1 MNPFRKNRGIIPYR
15 HTGRRAGSLL
25 LSALF
30 FPGVVLYHELLL
42 RAFDRSTPFFDLALL
57 RILLFSAA
65 AGLVIF
71 LILDLLPRRTAARIA
86 GGVVIGLGAVLLC
99 VERGCRA
106 TFGIYYG
113 VAFMGGMARDVTGDF
128 GSTVWSV
135 VLGLIPFILLSF
147 APLAA
152 FIPLRQS
159 VIPDQGRDMPTRII
173 IAAALVACQLT
184 AYLLSIL
191 GPAKSYYTYEFTA
204 NVSIPHFGLL
214 TSVRL
219 ELEYAVAGT
228 PEAPLDTFLD
238 DPPPTATAGPS
249 AAADPS
255 DDPSGAV
262 SAEPSAPI
270 PSGPNALDIDFEALA
285 EALPEGLSKKQRE
298 TLQSIHQYMAS
309 LTPSEKNKYT
319 GMFEG
324 KNLILL
330 TAEGF
335 SPYAIDEELTP
346 TLYKL
351 THEGFVFN
359 NFYQPDWTQS
369 TCGGEF
375 AITTGIIPNWING
388 GLAANASANISMPN
402 TLAKLFAAE
411 GYAVPAWHNHTYT
424 YYGRDKYLGNYGYDY
439 KGVGNGLELP
449 HTVWPNSDLE
459 MMEATADSYI
469 DAYVDGGTPFHA
481 YYMTVSGHGY
491 YSWGGNAMSRKHR
504 EEVEAK
510 YPDLSETS
518 QAYLACNM
526 ELDLAL
532 EYLVGRL
539 EAAGIADDTLIV
551 MTGDHYPYLMVEE
564 GGADYYNELR
574 GFEDKEGDTS
584 RYRNTLLMWSGA
596 IEEPIIVDT
605 PCYAADIVPT
615 ICNLFGLSY
624 DSRLYSGRD
633 IFAENYRADQYS
645 NCMPLV
651 VFANNKGQGN
661 SWITAAGTY
670 EASAKTFTPNE
681 GIELEDE
688 EDYVKRVHRLVA
700 AKINYSKLII
710 QGDYYKYV
718 FADGE

>member
-1 MNPFRKNRGIIPYR
+1 MNYFNWKRGYTPYR
-15 HTGRRAGSLL
+15 HTGRRTGSPL

-30 FPGVVLYHELLL
+30 FPAVILYHELLL
-42 RAFDRSTPFFDLALL
+42 RLFDRGTAFFDLALL
-57 RILLFSAA
+57 RVLLFSAA

-71 LILDLLPRRTAARIA
+71 FLLDLLPWRRAARIA

-113 VAFMGGMARDVTGDF
+113 VSFMGGMAGDVAGDF
-128 GSTVWSV
+128 GSTVIQV

-147 APLAA
+147 VPLAA
-152 FIPLRQS
+152 FILLRQS
-159 VIPDQGRDMPTRII
+159 VIPDQGQDTPARII

-184 AYLLSIL
+184 AYLLSTL

-204 NVSIPHFGLL
+204 NTAIPHFGLL

-219 ELEYAVAGT
+219 ELEYAVVGVPT
-228 PEAPLDTFLD
+228 APLDAFLD
-238 DPPPTATAGPS
+238 DPLPTATPDPEES
-249 AAADPS
+249 ADPS
-255 DDPSGAV
+255 ADPSTDV
-262 SAEPSAPI
+262 SQRPI
-270 PSGPNALDIDFEALA
+270 PTGPNVLDIDFEALA
-285 EALPEGLSKKQRE
+285 EGE
-298 TLQSIHQYMAS
+298 TNETIQSMHQYFANVI
-309 LTPSEKNKYT
+309 PSEKNEYT

-335 SPYAIDEELTP
+335 SPYAIDQELTP

-359 NFYQPDWTQS
+359 NFYQPDWTLS
-369 TCGGEF
+369 TTGGEF
-375 AITTGIIPNWING
+375 AVTTGVIPNWLSG
-388 GLAANASANISMPN
+388 SDASPLVSASRSMPI

-424 YYGRDKYLGNYGYDY
+424 YYHRDEYLGNFGYDY
-439 KGVGNGLELP
+439 HGIGNGLELA
-449 HTVWPNSDLE
+449 HDVWPNSDLE

-469 DAYVDGGTPFHA
+469 NAYVEDGTPFHA

-504 EEVEAK
+504 EAVEAK

-532 EYLVGRL
+532 EHLVDKL

-551 MTGDHYPYLMVEE
+551 MTGDHYPYLMVEN

-574 GFEDKEGDTS
+574 GFEDTESDTS
-584 RYRNTLLMWSGA
+584 RYRNTLLMWSGC
-596 IEEPIIVDT
+596 IKEPIIVDT
-605 PCYAADIVPT
+605 PCSSIDIVPT
-615 ICNLFGLSY
+615 ICNLFGLDY

-633 IFAENYRADQYS
+633 IFATNYEPDQYS

-651 VFANNKGQGN
+651 VFANKGKGN
-661 SWITAAGTY
+661 AWITAAGTY
-670 EASAKTFTPNE
+670 ECSTKTFTPNE

-688 EDYVKRVHRLVA
+688 EDYIKRVNRLVA
-700 AKINYSKLII
+700 AKVNYSKLII
-710 QGDYYKYV
+710 QEDYYKYV
-718 FADGE
+718 FADSE

>member
-1 MNPFRKNRGIIPYR
+1 MNYFNWKRGYTPYR
-15 HTGRRAGSLL
+15 HTGRRTGSPLL
-25 LSALF
+25 CALF
-30 FPGVVLYHELLL
+30 FPGVILYHELLL
-42 RAFDRSTPFFDLALL
+42 RAFDRGTAFFDLALL
-57 RILLFSAA
+57 RVLLFSAA

-71 LILDLLPRRTAARIA
+71 FLLDLLPWRRAARIA

-113 VAFMGGMARDVTGDF
+113 VSFMGGMAGDVAGDF
-128 GSTVWSV
+128 GSTVAKV
-135 VLGLIPFILLSF
+135 VLGLIPFILLSLV
-147 APLAA
+147 PLVV
-152 FIPLRQS
+152 FILLRQS
-159 VIPDQGRDMPTRII
+159 VIPDQGQEAPVRII
-173 IAAALVACQLT
+173 LAALLVAFQLT
-184 AYLLSIL
+184 AYLLSTL
-191 GPAKSYYTYEFTA
+191 GPMKSYYTYEFTA
-204 NVSIPHFGLL
+204 NAAIPHFGLL

-219 ELEYAVAGT
+219 ELEYAVVGVPT
-228 PEAPLDTFLD
+228 APLDAFLD
-238 DPPPTATAGPS
+238 DPLPTATPDPEES
-249 AAADPS
+249 ADPS
-255 DDPSGAV
+255 ADPSGEV
-262 SAEPSAPI
+262 SQRPI
-270 PSGPNALDIDFEALA
+270 PTGPNVLDIDFEALA
-285 EALPEGLSKKQRE
+285 EGE
-298 TLQSIHQYMAS
+298 TNETIQSMHQYFANVI
-309 LTPSEKNKYT
+309 PSEKNEYT

-335 SPYAIDEELTP
+335 SPYAIDQELTP

-359 NFYQPDWTQS
+359 NFYQPDWTLS
-369 TCGGEF
+369 TTGGEF
-375 AITTGIIPNWING
+375 AVTTGVIPNWLG
-388 GLAANASANISMPN
+388 GSDASPLVSASRSMPI

-424 YYGRDKYLGNYGYDY
+424 YYHRDEYLGNFGYDY
-439 KGVGNGLELP
+439 HGIGNGLELA
-449 HTVWPNSDLE
+449 HDVWPNSDLE

-469 DAYVDGGTPFHA
+469 NAYVEDGTPFHA

-504 EEVEAK
+504 EAVEAK

-532 EYLVGRL
+532 EHLVDKL

-551 MTGDHYPYLMVEE
+551 MTGDHYPYLMVEN

-574 GFEDKEGDTS
+574 GFEDTESDTS
-584 RYRNTLLMWSGA
+584 RYRNTLLMWSGC

-605 PCYAADIVPT
+605 PCSSIDIVPT
-615 ICNLFGLSY
+615 ICNLYGLEY

-633 IFAENYRADQYS
+633 IFATNYEPDQYS

-651 VFANNKGQGN
+651 VFANKGKGN
-661 SWITAAGTY
+661 AWITAAGTY
-670 EASAKTFTPNE
+670 ECSTKTFTPNE

-688 EDYVKRVHRLVA
+688 EDYIKRVNRLVA
-700 AKINYSKLII
+700 AKVNYSKLII
-710 QGDYYKYV
+710 QEDYYKYV
-718 FADGE
+718 FADSE